1 MIVTIELQDN
11 SLFKFC
17 NVEKIKAFINKSKTD
32 LEIRLVVDSEVY
44 LLKQYSPL
52 NKYGGTDYETACND
66 DFVMVK
72 EKIMDDDEILIL
84 QEDFNPEN

>member
-52 NKYGGTDYETACND
+52 NKYGGIGYETACND
-66 DFVMVK
+66 DFVMIK
-72 EKIMDDDEILIL
+72 ENIMANDEILIL
-84 QEDFNPEN
+84 QEDLTQED